1 MYYPNYNPFYM
12 QNRNYMYKRNFPNT
26 IPNFEKIDYEKK
38 DIEESSNDTISFQ
51 DFYQNNNPPKDT
63 ESNKIPIENTNNE
76 TFSNIQKNKN
86 RFFSFDKNQINILGF
101 SLEIDDLII
110 IGLIL
115 LLLLESD
122 KNYSLI
128 IILGLILL
136 NINLGDIIN
145 LF

>member
-1 MYYPNYNPFYM
+1 M

-26 IPNFEKIDYEKK
+26 IPNFEKK
-38 DIEESSNDTISFQ
+38 DIEESSIDTISFQ
-51 DFYQNNNPPKDT
+51 DFYQNNSPQKGSEPNDV
-63 ESNKIPIENTNNE
+63 PIENTNNQN
-76 TFSNIQKNKN
+76 FKNIQKNKN
-86 RFFSFDKNQINILGF
+86 RFISFDKNQINILGF